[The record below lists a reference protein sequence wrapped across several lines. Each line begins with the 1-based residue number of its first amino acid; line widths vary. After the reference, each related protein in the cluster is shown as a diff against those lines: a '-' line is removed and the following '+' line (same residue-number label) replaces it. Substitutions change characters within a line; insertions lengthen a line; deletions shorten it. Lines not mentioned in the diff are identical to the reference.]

1 MDMHRTHPQGLRQ
14 DPAGWDETQG
24 RGKEGAD
31 LFLMRRGLFAHPE
44 VFLCSA
50 MMGIS
55 VGSTNRQDAA
65 VDDAVLRK
73 KEQKDVELDKKI
85 LALRKKNEALIRRYQ
100 EIEEDKKR
108 AEQEGMAVT
117 SRRPKQDGLTITI
130 TKAHNDLKDAITQTE
145 HYGQDSP
152 ALSLDKR
159 VVSEK
164 WGSPCPT
171 SPGFG
176 IGSEEE
182 EEEEE
187 EEADHMFTFRMGKR
201 MQLAVTM
208 DNKAKGKRIVSEKRA
223 ESFPGPGRAPEL
235 SEEETDHLVAFR
247 RGRRMQI
254 AITMD
259 NKEKREERRTAE
271 KRRSDSDRGPESEHS
286 RKDGGKPV
294 QKSLGDLS
302 FPMTGRERSE
312 YIRWK
317 REREQIDLERL
328 ARHKNAKGEWRRAW
342 DVEKSEHM
350 FEEDFVKDGEPALDN
365 PSNKKGGRNARKFQH
380 KSFPPDGRGGHH
392 GVNVSDPGPKAVP
405 AVSSR
410 AKGKDRLTG
419 RARRWDA
426 KEGEDM
432 SFLKDELDGQRNLGA
447 DKRKSRS
454 DEGVEEDCTAEL
466 EEKGKQPSLQDHGAS
481 SSQWLRNGKV
491 QPAHNGQ
498 KEEQRGVRSCSTEV
512 SVVSA
517 GDSEP
522 GPKPGK
528 ESVGEDASRKSGT
541 AGILQ
546 EKESTEGT
554 ASQGSLPSTVQA
566 TRPGSQEA
574 LSLPVGA
581 NGDGAGL
588 GKHPASEQE
597 SSENSS
603 NRHGGDLDAAVGDR
617 LDADQGQL
625 VSKGGKEVTQTTVL
639 EGQTLLL
646 KGSED
651 AEGTEHHEPS
661 ALGKT
666 NSDKTVVPEQD
677 MAKSQS
683 GEGDQPE
690 DCKDKD
696 SGDTHNLQRL
706 HQLA

>member
-1 MDMHRTHPQGLRQ
+1 MSNMHR
-14 DPAGWDETQG
+14 A
-24 RGKEGAD
+24 
-31 LFLMRRGLFAHPE
+31 
-44 VFLCSA
+44 
-50 MMGIS
+50 
-55 VGSTNRQDAA
+55 DAA

-117 SRRPKQDGLTITI
+117 SRRPKQEGLTITI

-152 ALSLDKR
+152 ALSMDKR

-176 IGSEEE
+176 IGSE

-223 ESFPGPGRAPEL
+223 ESFPGPGRVPDL
-235 SEEETDHLVAFR
+235 SEEEMDHLVAFR

-259 NKEKREERRTAE
+259 NKEKGEERRTAE
-271 KRRSDSDRGPESEHS
+271 KRRSDSDRGPETEHS

-294 QKSLGDLS
+294 QKCPGDLS

-342 DVEKSEHM
+342 DVEKTEHM

-380 KSFPPDGRGGHH
+380 RSFPSDGRGGGHH

-432 SFLKDELDGQRNLGA
+432 SLLKDDLDGQRSLGM
-447 DKRKSRS
+447 DRQKSRG
-454 DEGVEEDCTAEL
+454 DEGVEENCTAEL
-466 EEKGKQPSLQDHGAS
+466 EEKGKQPSLQHHGAS
-481 SSQWLRNGKV
+481 SSQRLRSGKV
-491 QPAHNGQ
+491 QPAQNGQ
-498 KEEQRGVRSCSTEV
+498 KEEQRRARGCSTEV
-512 SVVSA
+512 SVAST

-522 GPKPGK
+522 GPKPSK
-528 ESVGEDASRKSGT
+528 ESVGEDANGNPGT
-541 AGILQ
+541 ADISQ
-546 EKESTEGT
+546 EKECTDST
-554 ASQGSLPSTVQA
+554 ASESSLQSTVQG
-566 TRPGSQEA
+566 TRPDSEET
-574 LSLPVGA
+574 LSLPMGA
-581 NGDGAGL
+581 NGNGAGL
-588 GKHPASEQE
+588 EIQPASEQE

-603 NRHGGDLDAAVGDR
+603 NSHGGKLDTEAGDR

-625 VSKGGKEVTQTTVL
+625 VCKGGEEVTQTTAL
-639 EGQTLLL
+639 EEHALAL

-661 ALGKT
+661 PPGKAS
-666 NSDKTVVPEQD
+666 SDKTVPEQD
-677 MAKSQS
+677 TAKSQS

-696 SGDTHNLQRL
+696 SGDTHN
-706 HQLA
+706 

>member
-1 MDMHRTHPQGLRQ
+1 MSNMHR
-14 DPAGWDETQG
+14 A
-24 RGKEGAD
+24 
-31 LFLMRRGLFAHPE
+31 
-44 VFLCSA
+44 
-50 MMGIS
+50 
-55 VGSTNRQDAA
+55 DAA

-130 TKAHNDLKDAITQTE
+130 TKAHND
-145 HYGQDSP
+145 
-152 ALSLDKR
+152 KR
-159 VVSEK
+159 IVSEK
-164 WGSPCPT
+164 WVSPCPT

-176 IGSEEE
+176 IGS

-208 DNKAKGKRIVSEKRA
+208 DNKAKAKRIVSEKRN
-223 ESFPGPGRAPEL
+223 ESFPGPGRVPDL

-259 NKEKREERRTAE
+259 NKEKAEERRTAE
-271 KRRSDSDRGPESEHS
+271 KRRSDSDRGPESEHG
-286 RKDGGKPV
+286 RKDGGKSV
-294 QKSLGDLS
+294 QKSPGDLS

-317 REREQIDLERL
+317 RERDQIDLERL

-380 KSFPPDGRGGHH
+380 RSFPPNGRGGGQH

-432 SFLKDELDGQRNLGA
+432 SFLKDDLDGQRSLGM
-447 DKRKSRS
+447 DKRKSRGE
-454 DEGVEEDCTAEL
+454 EGMEENCTAEL
-466 EEKGKQPSLQDHGAS
+466 EEKVKQLSPQDHGAS
-481 SSQWLRNGKV
+481 SSQRLRSGKV
-491 QPAHNGQ
+491 QSAHKGQ
-498 KEEQRGVRSCSTEV
+498 KEEQRGVKGLSMDMSVAST
-512 SVVSA
+512 

-522 GPKPGK
+522 GPRPSKEGIGEGANGKPGT
-528 ESVGEDASRKSGT
+528 VD
-541 AGILQ
+541 ILQ
-546 EKESTEGT
+546 EQESTNST
-554 ASQGSLPSTVQA
+554 ASQSNLPSTVQA
-566 TRPGSQEA
+566 TRHGSEEA
-574 LSLPVGA
+574 LSLPVGV
-581 NGDGAGL
+581 NLDGAGL
-588 GKHPASEQE
+588 EENTASEQE
-597 SSENSS
+597 STEDSS
-603 NRHGGDLDAAVGDR
+603 NSHGGKMDAAAGDR
-617 LDADQGQL
+617 LDADAGEGQL
-625 VSKGGKEVTQTTVL
+625 VSKRGEEVTQNTAL
-639 EGQTLLL
+639 QGQTLAL
-646 KGSED
+646 KGGED
-651 AEGTEHHEPS
+651 AEGTDHGGEPLPPRK
-661 ALGKT
+661 AD
-666 NSDKTVVPEQD
+666 SDKTVVSEQD
-677 MAKSQS
+677 TAKSQS
-683 GEGDQPE
+683 REGDQPE

-696 SGDTHNLQRL
+696 SGHTLN
-706 HQLA
+706 

>member
-1 MDMHRTHPQGLRQ
+1 MSNMHR
-14 DPAGWDETQG
+14 A
-24 RGKEGAD
+24 
-31 LFLMRRGLFAHPE
+31 
-44 VFLCSA
+44 
-50 MMGIS
+50 
-55 VGSTNRQDAA
+55 DAA
-65 VDDAVLRK
+65 VDDAMLRK
-73 KEQKDVELDKKI
+73 KELKDVELDKKI

-152 ALSLDKR
+152 ALSMDKR
-159 VVSEK
+159 IVSEK
-164 WGSPCPT
+164 RVSPCPT

-176 IGSEEE
+176 IGSE

-208 DNKAKGKRIVSEKRA
+208 DNKAKGKRIVSEKRP
-223 ESFPGPGRAPEL
+223 ECFPGPGRVPEL

-259 NKEKREERRTAE
+259 NKEKPQPLGWQRVAPKLGRSASDSGRRGRLCVLAEGPLGLASTGRRIAQSPSAEERRTAE

-286 RKDGGKPV
+286 RKDGGKSV
-294 QKSLGDLS
+294 QKSPGDLS

-317 REREQIDLERL
+317 RERDQIDLERL

-365 PSNKKGGRNARKFQH
+365 PSNKKGGRNARKFHH
-380 KSFPPDGRGGHH
+380 KSFPPNGRGGGQH
-392 GVNVSDPGPKAVP
+392 GVNVSDPGPKVVP
-405 AVSSR
+405 ATSSR

-432 SFLKDELDGQRNLGA
+432 SFPRDDLDSQRSL
-447 DKRKSRS
+447 RKSRG
-454 DEGVEEDCTAEL
+454 DEGIEENCTAEL
-466 EEKGKQPSLQDHGAS
+466 EEKVKQPGLQDHGAS
-481 SSQWLRNGKV
+481 SSQRLQSGKV
-491 QPAHNGQ
+491 QSAHDGQ
-498 KEEQRGVRSCSTEV
+498 KEEQQGAKGCSTEV
-512 SVVSA
+512 SAAST

-522 GPKPGK
+522 GPEPSKDGVGEEATGKPGTADVSREQ
-528 ESVGEDASRKSGT
+528 ESANS
-541 AGILQ
+541 
-546 EKESTEGT
+546 T
-554 ASQGSLPSTVQA
+554 ASVQA
-566 TRPGSQEA
+566 TRCGSEETF
-574 LSLPVGA
+574 SLPGGE
-581 NGDGAGL
+581 NLDGAGL
-588 GKHPASEQE
+588 EENTASEQE
-597 SSENSS
+597 STEDSS
-603 NRHGGDLDAAVGDR
+603 NSHGGKLDTAAGDG

-625 VSKGGKEVTQTTVL
+625 VTQDAAL
-639 EGQTLLL
+639 QEQTLALQ
-646 KGSED
+646 GGED
-651 AEGTEHHEPS
+651 AGGTEHRGEP
-661 ALGKT
+661 LPPGKAS
-666 NSDKTVVPEQD
+666 SDEAAKIAPACLRQKDTVLKAVDEKRSTSLSSLFD
-677 MAKSQS
+677 
-683 GEGDQPE
+683 
-690 DCKDKD
+690 
-696 SGDTHNLQRL
+696 LL
-706 HQLA
+706 

>member
-1 MDMHRTHPQGLRQ
+1 MANMHR
-14 DPAGWDETQG
+14 A
-24 RGKEGAD
+24 
-31 LFLMRRGLFAHPE
+31 
-44 VFLCSA
+44 
-50 MMGIS
+50 
-55 VGSTNRQDAA
+55 DAA

-152 ALSLDKR
+152 ALSMDKR

-171 SPGFG
+171 SPGFS

-182 EEEEE
+182 EEED
-187 EEADHMFTFRMGKR
+187 EADHMFTFRMGKR

-208 DNKAKGKRIVSEKRA
+208 DNKAKGKRIVSEKRT
-223 ESFPGPGRAPEL
+223 ESFPGPGRAPDL

-259 NKEKREERRTAE
+259 NKEKAEERRTAE
-271 KRRSDSDRGPESEHS
+271 KRRSDSDKGPESEHS
-286 RKDGGKPV
+286 RKDGGKSV
-294 QKSLGDLS
+294 QKSPGDLS

-380 KSFPPDGRGGHH
+380 RSFPPDGRGGGQH
-392 GVNVSDPGPKAVP
+392 GVSVSDPAPKAVP

-432 SFLKDELDGQRNLGA
+432 SFLKDDLDGQKSLGT
-447 DKRKSRS
+447 DKRKSRGE
-454 DEGVEEDCTAEL
+454 EGVEENCTAEL
-466 EEKGKQPSLQDHGAS
+466 EEKVKQPSPQDHGPS
-481 SSQWLRNGKV
+481 SSQRLRSGKV
-491 QPAHNGQ
+491 QAAHNGQ
-498 KEEQRGVRSCSTEV
+498 KEERRAGKGLSTGV
-512 SVVSA
+512 SVAST

-522 GPKPGK
+522 GPKPSK
-528 ESVGEDASRKSGT
+528 EGVGEDANGKPGT
-541 AGILQ
+541 ADVSQ
-546 EKESTEGT
+546 EKENTNSTV
-554 ASQGSLPSTVQA
+554 SQSSLPSNAQA
-566 TRPGSQEA
+566 TRHSSEETF
-574 LSLPVGA
+574 SLPMGA
-581 NGDGAGL
+581 NLDGAGL
-588 GKHPASEQE
+588 EKNSAPEQE
-597 SSENSS
+597 STGDSS
-603 NRHGGDLDAAVGDR
+603 NGHGGKLDTAVGDR
-617 LDADQGQL
+617 LDAGEGHL
-625 VSKGGKEVTQTTVL
+625 VRKRGEEVTQDTAL
-639 EGQTLLL
+639 QGQTLAL
-646 KGSED
+646 KGGED
-651 AEGTEHHEPS
+651 AEGTEHRGEPLPLRKANS
-661 ALGKT
+661 A
-666 NSDKTVVPEQD
+666 KTVVSEQD
-677 MAKSQS
+677 TAISQS
-683 GEGDQPE
+683 REGDQPE

-696 SGDTHNLQRL
+696 SGDTLN
-706 HQLA
+706 

>member
-1 MDMHRTHPQGLRQ
+1 M
-14 DPAGWDETQG
+14 
-24 RGKEGAD
+24 
-31 LFLMRRGLFAHPE
+31 
-44 VFLCSA
+44 
-50 MMGIS
+50 
-55 VGSTNRQDAA
+55 
-65 VDDAVLRK
+65 LRK
-73 KEQKDVELDKKI
+73 KELKDVELDKKI

-152 ALSLDKR
+152 ALSMDKR
-159 VVSEK
+159 IVSEK
-164 WGSPCPT
+164 RVSPCPT

-176 IGSEEE
+176 IGSE

-208 DNKAKGKRIVSEKRA
+208 DNKAKGKRIVSEKRP
-223 ESFPGPGRAPEL
+223 ECFPGPGRVPEL

-259 NKEKREERRTAE
+259 NKEKAEERRTAE

-286 RKDGGKPV
+286 RKDGGKSV
-294 QKSLGDLS
+294 QKSPGDLS

-317 REREQIDLERL
+317 RERDQIDLERL

-365 PSNKKGGRNARKFQH
+365 PSNKKGGRNARKFHH
-380 KSFPPDGRGGHH
+380 KSFPPNGRGGGQH
-392 GVNVSDPGPKAVP
+392 GVNVSDPGPKVVP
-405 AVSSR
+405 ATSSR

-432 SFLKDELDGQRNLGA
+432 SFPRDDLDSQRSL
-447 DKRKSRS
+447 RKSRG
-454 DEGVEEDCTAEL
+454 DEGIEENCTAEL
-466 EEKGKQPSLQDHGAS
+466 EEKVKQPGLQDHGSS
-481 SSQWLRNGKV
+481 SSQRLQSGKV
-491 QPAHNGQ
+491 QSAHDGQ
-498 KEEQRGVRSCSTEV
+498 KEEQQGAKGCSTEV
-512 SVVSA
+512 SAAST

-522 GPKPGK
+522 GPEPSKDGVGEEATGKPGTADVSREQ
-528 ESVGEDASRKSGT
+528 ESANS
-541 AGILQ
+541 
-546 EKESTEGT
+546 T
-554 ASQGSLPSTVQA
+554 ASVQA
-566 TRPGSQEA
+566 TRCGSEETF
-574 LSLPVGA
+574 SLPGGE
-581 NGDGAGL
+581 NLDGAGL
-588 GKHPASEQE
+588 EENTASEQE
-597 SSENSS
+597 STEDSS
-603 NRHGGDLDAAVGDR
+603 NSHGGKLDTAAGDG

-625 VSKGGKEVTQTTVL
+625 VTQDAAL
-639 EGQTLLL
+639 QEQTLALQ
-646 KGSED
+646 GGED
-651 AEGTEHHEPS
+651 AGGTEHRGEP
-661 ALGKT
+661 LPPGKAS
-666 NSDKTVVPEQD
+666 SDEAGVSEQD
-677 MAKSQS
+677 MAKSQPRE
-683 GEGDQPE
+683 GEQPE
-690 DCKDKD
+690 DRKDKD
-696 SGDTHNLQRL
+696 SGVALN
-706 HQLA
+706 

>member
-1 MDMHRTHPQGLRQ
+1 MQHQCDVTPLESTKSLQSSLDPGIKLCAGIRRALLPTSDMHR
-14 DPAGWDETQG
+14 
-24 RGKEGAD
+24 AD
-31 LFLMRRGLFAHPE
+31 A
-44 VFLCSA
+44 
-50 MMGIS
+50 
-55 VGSTNRQDAA
+55 T

-130 TKAHNDLKDAITQTE
+130 TKAHND
-145 HYGQDSP
+145 
-152 ALSLDKR
+152 KR

-164 WGSPCPT
+164 WSPCPT

-176 IGSEEE
+176 IGSEE

-208 DNKAKGKRIVSEKRA
+208 DNKAKGKRIVSEKRT
-223 ESFPGPGRAPEL
+223 ECFPGPGRVPDL
-235 SEEETDHLVAFR
+235 SEEEAGHLVAFR

-259 NKEKREERRTAE
+259 NKEKAEERRTAE

-286 RKDGGKPV
+286 RKESGKSL
-294 QKSLGDLS
+294 QKSPGDLS

-317 REREQIDLERL
+317 RERDQIDLERL
-328 ARHKNAKGEWRRAW
+328 ARHKNSKGEWRRAW

-380 KSFPPDGRGGHH
+380 RSFPPNGRGGGQHS
-392 GVNVSDPGPKAVP
+392 VNVNNPGPKAM
-405 AVSSR
+405 SSR

-432 SFLKDELDGQRNLGA
+432 SFLKDDPDSQRSLGM
-447 DKRKSRS
+447 DKQKSRGE
-454 DEGVEEDCTAEL
+454 EGVEENCTAEL
-466 EEKGKQPSLQDHGAS
+466 EEKVKQPGLQDHGAS
-481 SSQWLRNGKV
+481 SSQRRSGKA
-491 QPAHNGQ
+491 QSAPNGQ
-498 KEEQRGVRSCSTEV
+498 KEERRGVKGLGMEV
-512 SVVSA
+512 SVTST

-522 GPKPGK
+522 GPKPSKEPVEEDGNGK
-528 ESVGEDASRKSGT
+528 PGT
-541 AGILQ
+541 ADIFQ
-546 EKESTEGT
+546 EESTNSS
-554 ASQGSLPSTVQA
+554 ASQSSLPNAVQA
-566 TRPGSQEA
+566 TMHSSEQT
-574 LSLPVGA
+574 LSLPMGDDL
-581 NGDGAGL
+581 DGAGF
-588 GKHPASEQE
+588 KKNIASEQE
-597 SSENSS
+597 STEDSS
-603 NRHGGDLDAAVGDR
+603 NSHGGKTDTAAEDR
-617 LDADQGQL
+617 LDAGQGQL
-625 VSKGGKEVTQTTVL
+625 VRQRGEEVTQNTAL
-639 EGQTLLL
+639 EGQTLAL
-646 KGSED
+646 KGVED
-651 AEGTEHHEPS
+651 AEGTEHTTKP
-661 ALGKT
+661 LPPRKD

-677 MAKSQS
+677 TAKSQS
-683 GEGDQPE
+683 REGDQPE

-696 SGDTHNLQRL
+696 SRDTLN
-706 HQLA
+706 

>member
-1 MDMHRTHPQGLRQ
+1 MSNMHR
-14 DPAGWDETQG
+14 A
-24 RGKEGAD
+24 
-31 LFLMRRGLFAHPE
+31 
-44 VFLCSA
+44 
-50 MMGIS
+50 
-55 VGSTNRQDAA
+55 DAA

-130 TKAHNDLKDAITQTE
+130 TKAHND
-145 HYGQDSP
+145 
-152 ALSLDKR
+152 KR

-164 WGSPCPT
+164 WVSPCPT
-171 SPGFG
+171 SPGFA
-176 IGSEEE
+176 IGSE

-208 DNKAKGKRIVSEKRA
+208 DNKAKGKRIVSEKRS
-223 ESFPGPGRAPEL
+223 ECFPGPGRVPDL
-235 SEEETDHLVAFR
+235 GEEGTDQLVAFR

-259 NKEKREERRTAE
+259 NKEKAEERRTTE
-271 KRRSDSDRGPESEHS
+271 KRRSDSDKGPETEHS
-286 RKDGGKPV
+286 RKEGGKSG
-294 QKSLGDLS
+294 QKSPGELS
-302 FPMTGRERSE
+302 FPMSGRERSE

-380 KSFPPDGRGGHH
+380 RSFPPDGRGGQH
-392 GVNVSDPGPKAVP
+392 GVNVSDAGSKAVP

-432 SFLKDELDGQRNLGA
+432 SFLKDDVDGQRSLGM
-447 DKRKSRS
+447 DKQKSRGE
-454 DEGVEEDCTAEL
+454 EGVEDNCTAEL
-466 EEKGKQPSLQDHGAS
+466 EEKLKQPSPQDHGSS
-481 SSQWLRNGKV
+481 SSQKLRNGKV
-491 QPAHNGQ
+491 QSAQNGQ
-498 KEEQRGVRSCSTEV
+498 KEEQRGVKGFSTEV
-512 SVVSA
+512 SVTST

-522 GPKPGK
+522 GHKPSK
-528 ESVGEDASRKSGT
+528 EGIGEDANGKPGT
-541 AGILQ
+541 ADTSQ
-546 EKESTEGT
+546 EEESTPSI
-554 ASQGSLPSTVQA
+554 APQSNLPDTVQA
-566 TRPGSQEA
+566 TRHGSEET
-574 LSLPVGA
+574 LSLPTGA
-581 NGDGAGL
+581 ADGAGL
-588 GKHPASEQE
+588 EKNTASEQE
-597 SSENSS
+597 SSEDSS
-603 NRHGGDLDAAVGDR
+603 NGHRGKLDTAEGDR
-617 LDADQGQL
+617 LDAGQGQL
-625 VSKGGKEVTQTTVL
+625 VTKRGEEVTQDTAL
-639 EGQTLLL
+639 EGQTLAL
-646 KGSED
+646 KGGED
-651 AEGTEHHEPS
+651 AEGTEHRGEP
-661 ALGKT
+661 LPPGKAT
-666 NSDKTVVPEQD
+666 SDKTVVPEQNTV
-677 MAKSQS
+677 KSQS
-683 GEGDQPE
+683 REGDQPE

-696 SGDTHNLQRL
+696 RGDTLN
-706 HQLA
+706 

>member
-1 MDMHRTHPQGLRQ
+1 MSNMHR
-14 DPAGWDETQG
+14 A
-24 RGKEGAD
+24 
-31 LFLMRRGLFAHPE
+31 
-44 VFLCSA
+44 
-50 MMGIS
+50 
-55 VGSTNRQDAA
+55 DAA
-65 VDDAVLRK
+65 VDDVVLRK

-152 ALSLDKR
+152 ALPMDKR

-164 WGSPCPT
+164 WASPCPT
-171 SPGFG
+171 SPAFG
-176 IGSEEE
+176 IGS

-223 ESFPGPGRAPEL
+223 ESFPGPGRVPEL
-235 SEEETDHLVAFR
+235 GEEDTDHLVAFR

-259 NKEKREERRTAE
+259 NKEKAEERRTAE

-286 RKDGGKPV
+286 RKDGGKSV
-294 QKSLGDLS
+294 QKSPGDGS

-380 KSFPPDGRGGHH
+380 RSFPADGRGGGHH

-432 SFLKDELDGQRNLGA
+432 SFLKDDLDGQRSLGV
-447 DKRKSRS
+447 DKRKSRGE
-454 DEGVEEDCTAEL
+454 EGVEENCTAEQ

-481 SSQWLRNGKV
+481 SSQRLRREGGKV
-491 QPAHNGQ
+491 HPAHNGQ
-498 KEEQRGVRSCSTEV
+498 KEERRGVKGCSTEV
-512 SVVSA
+512 SVTST

-522 GPKPGK
+522 GPKPSK
-528 ESVGEDASRKSGT
+528 ESVGEDANGKPGT
-541 AGILQ
+541 ADTSQ
-546 EKESTEGT
+546 EKESTGST
-554 ASQGSLPSTVQA
+554 APASSLPSTVPA
-566 TRPGSQEA
+566 TSEET
-574 LSLPVGA
+574 LSLPMGTNV
-581 NGDGAGL
+581 DGAG
-588 GKHPASEQE
+588 SEKNPVSQQE
-597 SSENSS
+597 SSQDSS
-603 NRHGGDLDAAVGDR
+603 NCHGEQLDTAAGDR
-617 LDADQGQL
+617 LDADQGQP
-625 VSKGGKEVTQTTVL
+625 VSRGGEEMTQSTAL
-639 EGQTLLL
+639 EGQALAL
-646 KGSED
+646 KGED
-651 AEGTEHHEPS
+651 AEGTEHQEP
-661 ALGKT
+661 LPPGKAS
-666 NSDKTVVPEQD
+666 SDKTVVPEQD
-677 MAKSQS
+677 TAKSQS

-696 SGDTHNLQRL
+696 TGDALN
-706 HQLA
+706 

>member
-1 MDMHRTHPQGLRQ
+1 MSNMHR
-14 DPAGWDETQG
+14 A
-24 RGKEGAD
+24 
-31 LFLMRRGLFAHPE
+31 
-44 VFLCSA
+44 
-50 MMGIS
+50 
-55 VGSTNRQDAA
+55 DAA

-130 TKAHNDLKDAITQTE
+130 TKAHND
-145 HYGQDSP
+145 
-152 ALSLDKR
+152 KR

-164 WGSPCPT
+164 RGNPCPT

-176 IGSEEE
+176 IASEE

-201 MQLAVTM
+201 VQLAVTM

-223 ESFPGPGRAPEL
+223 ESFPGPGRVPEL
-235 SEEETDHLVAFR
+235 SEEEMDHLVAFR

-259 NKEKREERRTAE
+259 NKEKGEERRTAE
-271 KRRSDSDRGPESEHS
+271 KRRTESDRGPESEHS
-286 RKDGGKPV
+286 RKDGGKQV
-294 QKSLGDLS
+294 QKSPGDPS
-302 FPMTGRERSE
+302 FPMSGRERSE
-312 YIRWK
+312 YMRWK

-365 PSNKKGGRNARKFQH
+365 PSSKKGGRNARKFQH
-380 KSFPPDGRGGHH
+380 RSFPADGRGGGHH

-432 SFLKDELDGQRNLGA
+432 SLVKDDLDGQRSLGM
-447 DKRKSRS
+447 DRQKSRG
-454 DEGVEEDCTAEL
+454 DEGVEENCTAEL

-481 SSQWLRNGKV
+481 SSQRLRSGKV
-491 QPAHNGQ
+491 QPAQNGQ
-498 KEEQRGVRSCSTEV
+498 KEEQRGVRGCSTEA
-512 SVVSA
+512 ST

-522 GPKPGK
+522 GPTPSK
-528 ESVGEDASRKSGT
+528 ENVGEDADGKPGT
-541 AGILQ
+541 ADVSQ
-546 EKESTEGT
+546 EKESTDST
-554 ASQGSLPSTVQA
+554 ASQSSLQNTLQG
-566 TRPGSQEA
+566 TRPGSEET
-574 LSLPVGA
+574 LSLPMGA
-581 NGDGAGL
+581 NVDGAGL
-588 GKHPASEQE
+588 EKQPASEQE

-603 NRHGGDLDAAVGDR
+603 NSHGGKLDTAAGDR

-625 VSKGGKEVTQTTVL
+625 VSKGGEEVTQTTVL
-639 EGQTLLL
+639 EGQALAL

-651 AEGTEHHEPS
+651 AEGTEHHEP
-661 ALGKT
+661 LPPGKAS
-666 NSDKTVVPEQD
+666 SDKAVVPEQD

-696 SGDTHNLQRL
+696 SGDTHN
-706 HQLA
+706 

>member
-1 MDMHRTHPQGLRQ
+1 MSNMHR
-14 DPAGWDETQG
+14 A
-24 RGKEGAD
+24 
-31 LFLMRRGLFAHPE
+31 
-44 VFLCSA
+44 
-50 MMGIS
+50 
-55 VGSTNRQDAA
+55 DAA

-152 ALSLDKR
+152 ALSMDKR

-176 IGSEEE
+176 IGSE

-208 DNKAKGKRIVSEKRA
+208 DNKAKGKRIVSEKRT
-223 ESFPGPGRAPEL
+223 ECFPGPGRVPDL

-259 NKEKREERRTAE
+259 NKEKAEERRTAE
-271 KRRSDSDRGPESEHS
+271 KRRSDSDRGSESEHS
-286 RKDGGKPV
+286 RKDSGKSV
-294 QKSLGDLS
+294 QKSPGDLS

-317 REREQIDLERL
+317 RERDKIDLERL

-380 KSFPPDGRGGHH
+380 RSFPPDGRGGGQH
-392 GVNVSDPGPKAVP
+392 GVSVSDPGPKAVP

-432 SFLKDELDGQRNLGA
+432 SFLKDDLEGQRSLGT
-447 DKRKSRS
+447 DKRKSRGE
-454 DEGVEEDCTAEL
+454 EGVEENCTAEL
-466 EEKGKQPSLQDHGAS
+466 EEEAKQPSPQDHVAS
-481 SSQWLRNGKV
+481 SSQRLRNGKV
-491 QPAHNGQ
+491 QSAHNGQ
-498 KEEQRGVRSCSTEV
+498 KEERRGVKGFSMEV
-512 SVVSA
+512 SAAST

-522 GPKPGK
+522 GPKPSK
-528 ESVGEDASRKSGT
+528 EGVGEDANGKPGT
-541 AGILQ
+541 DDTSQ
-546 EKESTEGT
+546 EKESTNST
-554 ASQGSLPSTVQA
+554 ASQSSLPSTVQA
-566 TRPGSQEA
+566 PRHGSEET
-574 LSLPVGA
+574 LSLPVEASLG
-581 NGDGAGL
+581 GAGL
-588 GKHPASEQE
+588 EENIALEQE
-597 SSENSS
+597 SAEASS
-603 NRHGGDLDAAVGDR
+603 NGHGGNLDTAAGDR
-617 LDADQGQL
+617 LDAGQGQL
-625 VSKGGKEVTQTTVL
+625 VRKRGEEVTQDAAL
-639 EGQTLLL
+639 QGQTLAL
-646 KGSED
+646 KGDED
-651 AEGTEHHEPS
+651 AEGTEHRGEP
-661 ALGKT
+661 LPPGKA
-666 NSDKTVVPEQD
+666 NSDKTVVSEQD
-677 MAKSQS
+677 TAKSHTT
-683 GEGDQPE
+683 EGDQPE

-696 SGDTHNLQRL
+696 SGDTLN
-706 HQLA
+706 

>member
-1 MDMHRTHPQGLRQ
+1 MSNMHR
-14 DPAGWDETQG
+14 A
-24 RGKEGAD
+24 
-31 LFLMRRGLFAHPE
+31 
-44 VFLCSA
+44 
-50 MMGIS
+50 
-55 VGSTNRQDAA
+55 DAA

-152 ALSLDKR
+152 ALSMDKR

-164 WGSPCPT
+164 WGSPCPV

-176 IGSEEE
+176 IGSE

-208 DNKAKGKRIVSEKRA
+208 DNKAKGKRIVSEKRT
-223 ESFPGPGRAPEL
+223 ECFPGPGRVPDL

-259 NKEKREERRTAE
+259 NKEKAEERRTAE
-271 KRRSDSDRGPESEHS
+271 KRRSDSDRGTESEHG
-286 RKDGGKPV
+286 RKDGGKSA
-294 QKSLGDLS
+294 QKSPGDLS

-317 REREQIDLERL
+317 RERDQIDLERL

-380 KSFPPDGRGGHH
+380 RSFPHDGRGGGQH
-392 GVNVSDPGPKAVP
+392 GVSVSDPGPKAVP

-432 SFLKDELDGQRNLGA
+432 SLLKDDLDGQRSLGT
-447 DKRKSRS
+447 DKRKSRGE
-454 DEGVEEDCTAEL
+454 EGVEENCAAEL
-466 EEKGKQPSLQDHGAS
+466 EEEVKQPSLQDHGAS
-481 SSQWLRNGKV
+481 SSQKLRSGKV
-491 QPAHNGQ
+491 QSAHNGQ
-498 KEEQRGVRSCSTEV
+498 KEERRGMKAFSMEV
-512 SVVSA
+512 SVA
-517 GDSEP
+517 IPGDSEP
-522 GPKPGK
+522 GHKPSQEGI
-528 ESVGEDASRKSGT
+528 GEDASGKPGT
-541 AGILQ
+541 ADISQ
-546 EKESTEGT
+546 EKESTNST
-554 ASQGSLPSTVQA
+554 ASPSSLPSTVQA
-566 TRPGSQEA
+566 TTHGSEET
-574 LSLPVGA
+574 LSLPVGL
-581 NGDGAGL
+581 NLDGADL
-588 GKHPASEQE
+588 EKNTASEQE
-597 SSENSS
+597 STEDSS
-603 NRHGGDLDAAVGDR
+603 NGHGGKLDTAAGDR
-617 LDADQGQL
+617 LDAGQGQL
-625 VSKGGKEVTQTTVL
+625 VRKRGEEVTQDTAL
-639 EGQTLLL
+639 QGQTLAL
-646 KGSED
+646 KGGED
-651 AEGTEHHEPS
+651 AEGTEHRGEP
-661 ALGKT
+661 LPPRKV
-666 NSDKTVVPEQD
+666 NSDKTVVSEQD
-677 MAKSQS
+677 TAKSQS
-683 GEGDQPE
+683 REGDQPE

-696 SGDTHNLQRL
+696 SGNSLN
-706 HQLA
+706 